1 LIAALHE
8 RLAATPAP
16 LPAPREWSAL
26 TQEAHEFRRVTAR
39 LQFPSGKRAFVF
51 SGASSLRPDIKSP
64 GYFVFV
70 PAKLESG
77 ETVVVNVG
85 FAPERQIPDLAGARE
100 ITGYLRWPEKP
111 SWFVGEHDAVGDVWS
126 ARSHVAMADVKRWG
140 SVAPF
145 YIDQESPVPPAG
157 TPRPGPLTVNL
168 PNNHLGYALTWFGLA
183 LGLAAVFGIWLRKQ
197 IRKSP

>member
-1 LIAALHE
+1 
-8 RLAATPAP
+8 
-16 LPAPREWSAL
+16 
-26 TQEAHEFRRVTAR
+26 
-39 LQFPSGKRAFVF
+39 
-51 SGASSLRPDIKSP
+51 
-64 GYFVFV
+64 
-70 PAKLESG
+70 
-77 ETVVVNVG
+77 VVVNVG

-111 SWFVGEHDAVGDVWS
+111 SWFVGEHDAAGDVWS
-126 ARSHVAMADVKRWG
+126 ARSHVAMAGVKRWG

-145 YIDQESPVPPAG
+145 YIDEESPVPPAG